1 MMTRI
6 LAALALLVT
15 FAVPSFA
22 QTRVEVTKG
31 SLNPTP
37 IAVVPFYGAG
47 GATSIG
53 QQMSDVIT
61 NDLKNSGLFNPI
73 PPASFIQD
81 NASLATSGPRYPEWK
96 TVGAQALV
104 GGQITGDAGG
114 SMRIEFRLFDVFAQ
128 KQLVGT
134 AYTATGANWRRVAH
148 LIADD
153 IYERITGEQGY
164 FDTRIAYVAESGPA
178 TARVKRLALMDYDGF
193 GNRYLTDGRNLVLT
207 PRFSP
212 DGRRMT
218 YMSYEGG
225 TPKVYVLDVDSG
237 RQQLL
242 GNFPGMTFAPRFA
255 PDGGA
260 VVYSQS
266 QRGNTD
272 IYRQSIG
279 GGGEQRLTSD
289 PNIDTSPSYSPDGRS
304 IAFESDRSGTQ
315 QIYVMDASGGNQRR
329 ISFGDGR
336 YASPV
341 WSPRG
346 DAIAFVKLK
355 SGQFYI
361 GVIKPDGSGERLI
374 TSSFHVEGPS
384 WAPNGRYLTYFK
396 EVQKGGTQG
405 RASQIYTIDLTGY
418 NERLLST
425 PQGGSDPSWSGRGTK

>member
-1 MMTRI
+1 MMTRT
-6 LAALALLVT
+6 LALLAILLSVT
-15 FAVPSFA
+15 VPALA

-31 SLNPTP
+31 QLNPTP
-37 IAVVPFYGAG
+37 IAIVPFYGTGG
-47 GATSIG
+47 GASIG

-104 GGQITGDAGG
+104 GGSISGDT
-114 SMRIEFRLFDVFAQ
+114 SNLRIEFRLFDVFAQ
-128 KQLVGT
+128 KQLIGT
-134 AYTATGANWRRVAH
+134 AYTANSTNWRRVAH

-153 IYERITGEQGY
+153 IYERITGEKGY

-178 TARVKRLALMDYDGF
+178 TARVKRLSIMDYDGF
-193 GNRYLTDGRNLVLT
+193 GSRYLTDGRNMVLT

-212 DGRRMT
+212 DGKRLT

-225 TPKVYVLDVDSG
+225 TPKVYLLDVDSG
-237 RQQLL
+237 RQSLL
-242 GNFPGMTFAPRFA
+242 GNFPGMTFAPRFS
-255 PDGGA
+255 PDGA
-260 VVYSQS
+260 SVVYSQLAN
-266 QRGNTD
+266 GNTD
-272 IYRQSIG
+272 LYKKGIG

-289 PNIDTSPSYSPDGRS
+289 PNIDTAPSYSPDGRS

-346 DAIAFVKLK
+346 DLIAFTKLK
-355 SGQFYI
+355 GGQFYI

-374 TSSFHVEGPS
+374 TSAFHVEGPS

-396 EVQKGGTQG
+396 EVQKGGSQG
-405 RASQIYTIDLTGY
+405 RAAQVYTIDLTGY
-418 NERLLST
+418 NERVVQT
-425 PQGGSDPSWSGRGTK
+425 PSGASDPSWSGKGAQ